1 MAPLTDPRRSEHYRQ
16 ALSNWKYTG
25 YVRYSRPAAEWIR
38 SELELTERAFSQK
51 MWEHVVTGGRID
63 EVRET
68 REEYSEHE
76 FHHDLRF
83 DVMGRATY
91 VETRLLMEHDIDDTT
106 IHVVNVHDA

>member
-1 MAPLTDPRRSEHYRQ
+1 MPPLTDPRRLEHYRK
-16 ALSNWKYTG
+16 ALTNWRYVG
-25 YVRYSRPAAEWIR
+25 YVVYSKAADEWIR
-38 SELELTERAFSQK
+38 SELGLTQRAFSQK
-51 MWEHVVTGGRID
+51 MWEYVVAGGEID
-63 EVRET
+63 EVPET

-83 DVMGRATY
+83 KMRGRATY